1 MSDMAAFLCRACGGI
16 LELVDGKS
24 LCRCKFCGTIQ
35 SVPLLDSAEK
45 AELCARAETL
55 RREFRYDKAIAL
67 YEELIRLAPTDAD
80 LYWALTLCRYGAELS
95 PDGSVSLNR
104 IQAHSVLSDEDYKLA
119 LKFADSEARAF
130 MERQAEQ
137 IDRVRREGVELS
149 GGAEYDIYICARE
162 ADENG
167 RRVMD
172 SVIAAELYSRLTA
185 EGFRVFSPQKSLEDK
200 AGGEWEPYIFAALTS
215 ARVMIVVGTS
225 AESFEDVWVRNAWS
239 RFSEL
244 SGKTIIPVLR
254 DMPPS
259 ELPEELSKL
268 QALDMSRLG
277 AESDLISA
285 IKAFTGEMTA
295 TVRDVRDDS
304 ENDPLIRRAELF
316 LEDGDFKRAEDIC
329 AQLLSKSPNNAG
341 AYVIRLL
348 AEYKLAN
355 ESALDDMTENFA
367 VSENYRL
374 AMRYGGEPLR
384 ARLKEHSNRS
394 LYRKFTARLNNAA
407 DNERECLAAAAD
419 LRTLGDY
426 ADAAELAESAEKKV
440 AKLREEGEIK
450 RREGVYGLA
459 AKAVSEST
467 DAAILRSAEH
477 SLRSLGDYKD
487 APALAE
493 KCAAKL
499 AELPAMPTV
508 TFTDDEPKLWK
519 KYLPFAAGGAVL
531 LAAAVIIIVS
541 ANVSR
546 KPRAVEEVSTQST
559 VSVSSTD
566 NLSREKDEKYAKADA
581 CLKNGDYSEAEL
593 IFTALG
599 DYKNSAEMVNECKY
613 RSAAAMLENGE
624 YDIAERAF
632 ERLGDYSDSRGM
644 ILRCRYQKAQH
655 LLEIGD
661 TAAAK
666 PIFEELGGRWE
677 CEDFLKQIDYIE
689 AERLLDAGKYKEAR
703 DAFEAIWQYSDS
715 LQRFYEARYKYA
727 AELFESGDYSTASS
741 EFYELIGYE
750 DSEDQYRRAKYFQG
764 VEYEKEGDLK
774 KSYLAFRS
782 AEGYDDWLEQMTRVR
797 NKYIRTKP
805 TYFGFGKYYY
815 SYVYSEKKYALEWSV
830 MDIKGDMALVR
841 TDIIDYRQFDDNT
854 PNCSWENSSLREW
867 LNGDFYDNAFN
878 DNEKAQI
885 CTSVFETSSGK
896 YDYIG
901 TSGSG
906 ISDKI
911 FLLSTAEAK
920 NTRYYG
926 DLNKT
931 YLSAYAQKKLPD
943 DYNQLFCWGCD
954 RPLTQFYDERGNEL
968 PPNVDTTTRNC
979 VMIAMWIY
987 IGD

>member
-149 GGAEYDIYICARE
+149 GGAEYDVYLCARE

-172 SVIAAELYSRLTA
+172 SVIAAKLYSRLTA
-185 EGFRVFSPQKSLEDK
+185 EGFRVFSPQKTLEDK

-285 IKAFTGEMTA
+285 IKAVTGEKTA
-295 TVRDVRDDS
+295 AVCGDG
-304 ENDPLIRRAELF
+304 ENDPMIRRAELF
-316 LEDGDFKRAEDIC
+316 LEDGDFERAEDIC

-355 ESALDDMTENFA
+355 ENALDDMTENFA
-367 VSENYRL
+367 VSENYRF
-374 AMRYGGEPLR
+374 AMRYGSELLR

-394 LYRKFTARLNNAA
+394 LYIKFTALLSNAA
-407 DNERECLAAAAD
+407 DNERELSAAAAD
-419 LRTLGDY
+419 LRTLGNY

-440 AKLREEGEIK
+440 AKLREEYEIK

-508 TFTDDEPKLWK
+508 TFTDDEPKPWK

-531 LAAAVIIIVS
+531 LAAAAMIIVS

-546 KPRAVEEVSTQST
+546 KPAPVVEVSTQST
-559 VSVSSTD
+559 VLVRSTD
-566 NLSREKDEKYAKADA
+566 TLSQEKDEKYAKADA

-661 TAAAK
+661 TTAAK
-666 PIFEELGGRWE
+666 PIFEELDGRWE
-677 CEDFLKQIDYIE
+677 CEDLLKQIDYIE

-727 AELFESGDYSTASS
+727 AELFENGDYSTAAK
-741 EFYELIGYE
+741 EFHELIGYE
-750 DSEDQYRRAKYFQG
+750 DSETQYLRARYHYGLQL
-764 VEYEKEGDLK
+764 EEEGDLK
-774 KSYLAFRS
+774 NSYLV
-782 AEGYDDWLEQMTRVR
+782 LENTKDYEDGAHQLTRVR

-805 TYFGFGKYYY
+805 FDFEFGRYYY
-815 SYVYSEKKYALEWSV
+815 SNDKYASALRWKV
-830 MDIKGDMALVR
+830 MDIQGDMAFVR
-841 TDIIDYRQFDDNT
+841 TDIIDYQPFDNNDPDCT
-854 PNCSWENSSLREW
+854 WENSALREW
-867 LNGDFYDNAFN
+867 LNGDFYEDAFN

-885 CTSVFETSSGK
+885 CTSVFETSSGE
-896 YDYIG
+896 YNYVG

-911 FLLSTAEAK
+911 FLLNTAEGEL
-920 NTRYYG
+920 TRYYG
-926 DLNKT
+926 DLDKA
-931 YLSAYAQKKLPD
+931 YLSIYSQKKLPD
-943 DYNQLFCWGCD
+943 DYGQLFCWGRD
-954 RPLTQFYDERGNEL
+954 RPLTIFYDDRGNEL
-968 PPNVDTTTRNC
+968 SPNVDTTTQNC

>member
-1 MSDMAAFLCRACGGI
+1 MGRCFFDILYQPLILTKTI
-16 LELVDGKS
+16 LELVEGKS
-24 LCRCKFCGTIQ
+24 LCGCKFCGTIQ

-55 RREFRYDKAIAL
+55 RREYRYDKAIAL

-119 LKFADSEARAF
+119 LKFANEETREF
-130 MERQAEQ
+130 MERRAEQ

-149 GGAEYDIYICARE
+149 GGAEYDIYLCARE
-162 ADENG
+162 VDQNG
-167 RRVMD
+167 HRVMD
-172 SVIAAELYSRLTA
+172 SVIAARLYSRLTA
-185 EGFRVFSPQKSLEDK
+185 EGFRVFSPQKALEDK
-200 AGGEWEPYIFAALTS
+200 SGGEWEPYIFAALTS

-244 SGKTIIPVLR
+244 SGKTIIPVLS

-285 IKAFTGEMTA
+285 IKAVTVEMTVA
-295 TVRDVRDDS
+295 VRNVRGDI

-316 LEDGDFKRAEDIC
+316 LEDGDFERAEDIC

-355 ESALDDMTENFA
+355 ENALDDMTENFT

-374 AMRYGGEPLR
+374 AMRYGSEPLR
-384 ARLKEHSNRS
+384 ARLKERSNCS
-394 LYRKFTARLNNAA
+394 LYRKFTARLNNAG
-407 DNERECLAAAAD
+407 DNERELSAAAAD
-419 LRTLGDY
+419 LRTLGNY
-426 ADAAELAESAEKKV
+426 ADAAELAERAEKEIDE
-440 AKLREEGEIK
+440 LREKSEIK
-450 RREGVYGLA
+450 RRDGVYELA
-459 AKAVSEST
+459 AKAVSESV

-493 KCAAKL
+493 KCAARI

-508 TFTDDEPKLWK
+508 TFTDDEPRTWK
-519 KYLPFAAGGAVL
+519 KYLPFAAGGAAL
-531 LAAAVIIIVS
+531 LAAAVTVIVS
-541 ANVSR
+541 VNVHR
-546 KPRAVEEVSTQST
+546 KPAPVVEVSTQST

-566 NLSREKDEKYAKADA
+566 TLSREKDEKYNKANI
-581 CLKNGDYSEAEL
+581 CLESGDYAEAEL

-599 DYKNSAEMVNECKY
+599 DYKNSAEMVSKCKY
-613 RSAAAMLENGE
+613 RSAADMLEKGE
-624 YDIAERAF
+624 YDMAERAF

-644 ILRCRYQKAQH
+644 LLQCRYQKAQ
-655 LLEIGD
+655 
-661 TAAAK
+661 
-666 PIFEELGGRWE
+666 
-677 CEDFLKQIDYIE
+677 Q
-689 AERLLDAGKYKEAR
+689 
-703 DAFEAIWQYSDS
+703 
-715 LQRFYEARYKYA
+715 
-727 AELFESGDYSTASS
+727 LFENGEYYTASS

-750 DSEDQYRRAKYFQG
+750 DSENQYRRACYYHGLELEENGKLEKACLYLKIAKG
-764 VEYEKEGDLK
+764 YEDASDQL
-774 KSYLAFRS
+774 
-782 AEGYDDWLEQMTRVR
+782 TRVR

-805 TYFGFGKYYY
+805 FNFEFGRYYDY
-815 SYVYSEKKYALEWSV
+815 DKKYISALRWKV
-830 MDIKGDMALVR
+830 MDIQGDMAFVR
-841 TDIIDYRQFDDNT
+841 TNIIDYQPFDDNDPDCT
-854 PNCSWENSSLREW
+854 WENSALREW
-867 LNGDFYDNAFN
+867 LNGDFYEDAFN

-885 CTSVFETSSGK
+885 RTSVFETVSGD
-896 YDYIG
+896 YNYIG

-906 ISDKI
+906 IFDKV
-911 FLLSTAEAK
+911 FLLNTSEAK
-920 NTRYYG
+920 STPYYG
-926 DLNKT
+926 DILDKT
-931 YLSAYAQKKLPD
+931 YLSIYAQKKLPEN
-943 DYNQLFCWGCD
+943 YGQLFCWGRD

-968 PPNVDTTTRNC
+968 SPNVDTTIQNC
-979 VMIAMWIY
+979 VIIAMWIY

>member
-1 MSDMAAFLCRACGGI
+1 MGRCFFDILYQPLILTKTI
-16 LELVDGKS
+16 LELVEGKS
-24 LCRCKFCGTIQ
+24 LCGCKFCGTIQ

-55 RREFRYDKAIAL
+55 RREYRYDKAIAL

-80 LYWALTLCRYGAELS
+80 LYWELTLCRYGAELS

-119 LKFADSEARAF
+119 LKFANEETREF
-130 MERQAEQ
+130 MERRAEQ

-149 GGAEYDIYICARE
+149 GGAEYDIYLCARE
-162 ADENG
+162 VDQNG

-172 SVIAAELYSRLTA
+172 SVIAARLYSRLTA
-185 EGFRVFSPQKSLEDK
+185 EGFRVFSPQKTLEDK
-200 AGGEWEPYIFAALTS
+200 SGGEWEPYIFAALTS

-244 SGKTIIPVLR
+244 SGKTIIPALS

-285 IKAFTGEMTA
+285 IKAVTGEMTVA
-295 TVRDVRDDS
+295 VRNVRGDI
-304 ENDPLIRRAELF
+304 ENDPLIR
-316 LEDGDFKRAEDIC
+316 RAEDIC

-355 ESALDDMTENFA
+355 ENALDDMTENFA

-374 AMRYGGEPLR
+374 AMHYGSEPLR
-384 ARLKEHSNRS
+384 ARLKERSNRL
-394 LYRKFTARLNNAA
+394 LYRKFTARLNNVG
-407 DNERECLAAAAD
+407 DNERELSAAAAD
-419 LRTLGDY
+419 LRTLGNY
-426 ADAAELAESAEKKV
+426 ADAAELAERAEKEIDE
-440 AKLREEGEIK
+440 LREKSEIK
-450 RREGVYGLA
+450 RRDGVYELA
-459 AKAVSEST
+459 AKAVSESV

-493 KCAAKL
+493 KCAARI

-508 TFTDDEPKLWK
+508 TFTDDEPRTWK
-519 KYLPFAAGGAVL
+519 NYLPFAAGGAAL
-531 LAAAVIIIVS
+531 LAAVVTVIVS
-541 ANVSR
+541 VNVHR
-546 KPRAVEEVSTQST
+546 KPAPVVEVSTQST

-566 NLSREKDEKYAKADA
+566 TLSREKDEKYNKANIF
-581 CLKNGDYSEAEL
+581 LESGDYAEAEL

-599 DYKNSAEMVNECKY
+599 DYKNSAEMVSKCKY
-613 RSAAAMLENGE
+613 RSAADMLEKGE
-624 YDIAERAF
+624 YDMAERAF

-644 ILRCRYQKAQH
+644 LLQCRYQKTQQ
-655 LLEIGD
+655 LLENG
-661 TAAAK
+661 
-666 PIFEELGGRWE
+666 E
-677 CEDFLKQIDYIE
+677 Y
-689 AERLLDAGKYKEAR
+689 Y
-703 DAFEAIWQYSDS
+703 
-715 LQRFYEARYKYA
+715 
-727 AELFESGDYSTASS
+727 TASS

-750 DSEDQYRRAKYFQG
+750 DSENQYRRACYYHGLELEENGKLEKACLYLKIAKG
-764 VEYEKEGDLK
+764 YEDASDQL
-774 KSYLAFRS
+774 
-782 AEGYDDWLEQMTRVR
+782 TRVR

-805 TYFGFGKYYY
+805 FNFEFGRYYDYNEKYI
-815 SYVYSEKKYALEWSV
+815 SALRWKV
-830 MDIKGDMALVR
+830 MDIQGDMAFVR
-841 TDIIDYRQFDDNT
+841 TNIIDYQPFDDNDPDCT
-854 PNCSWENSSLREW
+854 WENSALREW
-867 LNGDFYDNAFN
+867 LNGDFYEYAFN

-885 CTSVFETSSGK
+885 RTSVFETVSGD
-896 YDYIG
+896 YNYIG
-901 TSGSG
+901 TSSSG
-906 ISDKI
+906 IFDKA
-911 FLLSTAEAK
+911 FLLNTSEAK
-920 NTRYYG
+920 STPYYG
-926 DLNKT
+926 DILDKT
-931 YLSAYAQKKLPD
+931 YLSIYAQKKLPEN
-943 DYNQLFCWGCD
+943 YGQLFCWGRD

-968 PPNVDTTTRNC
+968 SLNVDTTIQNC
-979 VMIAMWIY
+979 VIIAMWIY

>member
-239 RFSEL
+239 RFFEL

-285 IKAFTGEMTA
+285 IKAVTGEMTA
-295 TVRDVRDDS
+295 AVRDVRDDS

-374 AMRYGGEPLR
+374 AMRYGSEPLR

-394 LYRKFTARLNNAA
+394 LYRKFTARLNAA

-459 AKAVSEST
+459 AKVVSEST

-477 SLRSLGDYKD
+477 SLRSLGNYKD

-508 TFTDDEPKLWK
+508 TFTDDEPKPWK
-519 KYLPFAAGGAVL
+519 KYLPFAAGGMAL

-546 KPRAVEEVSTQST
+546 KPAPVEEVSTQST
-559 VSVSSTD
+559 VSVSSTV

-727 AELFESGDYSTASS
+727 ADLFESGDYSTASS

-750 DSEDQYRRAKYFQG
+750 DSEDQYRRACYYHGLELEENGK
-764 VEYEKEGDLK
+764 
-774 KSYLAFRS
+774 
-782 AEGYDDWLEQMTRVR
+782 LEQACLYLNIANGYEDASYQLTRVR

-805 TYFGFGKYYY
+805 FHFEFGRYYY
-815 SYVYSEKKYALEWSV
+815 YDDKYISALYWKV
-830 MDIKGDMALVR
+830 MDIQGDMAFVR
-841 TDIIDYRQFDDNT
+841 SNIIDYQPFDDSA
-854 PNCSWENSSLREW
+854 PDCAWENSALREW
-867 LNGDFYDNAFN
+867 LNGDFYEDAFN
-878 DNEKAQI
+878 DSEKAQI
-885 CTSVFETSSGK
+885 CTSVFETSSGD
-896 YDYIG
+896 YNYIG

-911 FLLSTAEAK
+911 FLLNTAEAK
-920 NTRYYG
+920 NTPYYG
-926 DLNKT
+926 DIFDIT
-931 YLSAYAQKKLPD
+931 HLSIYSQEKLPD
-943 DYNQLFCWGCD
+943 NYGQLFCWGRD

>member
-1 MSDMAAFLCRACGGI
+1 MDRCFFGILYQPLLLTKTI
-16 LELVDGKS
+16 LELVEGKS
-24 LCRCKFCGTIQ
+24 LCGCKFCGTIQ

-55 RREFRYDKAIAL
+55 RREYRYDKAIAL

-119 LKFADSEARAF
+119 LKFANEETREF
-130 MERQAEQ
+130 MERRAEQ

-149 GGAEYDIYICARE
+149 GGAEYDIYLCARE
-162 ADENG
+162 VDQNG

-172 SVIAAELYSRLTA
+172 SVIAARLYSRLTA
-185 EGFRVFSPQKSLEDK
+185 EGFRVFSPQKTLEDK
-200 AGGEWEPYIFAALTS
+200 SGGEWEPYIFAALTS

-244 SGKTIIPVLR
+244 SGKTIIPVLS

-285 IKAFTGEMTA
+285 IKAVTGEMTVA
-295 TVRDVRDDS
+295 VRNVRGDI

-316 LEDGDFKRAEDIC
+316 LEDGDFERAEDIC

-355 ESALDDMTENFA
+355 ENALDDMTENFT

-374 AMRYGGEPLR
+374 AMRYGSEPLR
-384 ARLKEHSNRS
+384 ARLKERSNRS
-394 LYRKFTARLNNAA
+394 LYRKFTARLNNAG
-407 DNERECLAAAAD
+407 DNERELSAAAAD
-419 LRTLGDY
+419 LRTLGNY
-426 ADAAELAESAEKKV
+426 ADAAELAERAEKEIDELREKSEI
-440 AKLREEGEIK
+440 KLRD
-450 RREGVYGLA
+450 GVYELA
-459 AKAVSEST
+459 AKAVSESV

-493 KCAAKL
+493 KCAARI

-508 TFTDDEPKLWK
+508 TFTDDEPRTWK
-519 KYLPFAAGGAVL
+519 KYLPFAAGGAAL
-531 LAAAVIIIVS
+531 LAAAVTVIVS
-541 ANVSR
+541 VNVHR
-546 KPRAVEEVSTQST
+546 KPAPVVEVSTQST
-559 VSVSSTD
+559 VSISSTD
-566 NLSREKDEKYAKADA
+566 TLSREKDEKYNKANI
-581 CLKNGDYSEAEL
+581 CLESGDYAEAEL

-599 DYKNSAEMVNECKY
+599 DYKNSAEMVSKCKY
-613 RSAAAMLENGE
+613 RSAADMLEKGE
-624 YDIAERAF
+624 YDMAERAF

-644 ILRCRYQKAQH
+644 LLQCRYQKAQQ
-655 LLEIGD
+655 LLENG
-661 TAAAK
+661 
-666 PIFEELGGRWE
+666 E
-677 CEDFLKQIDYIE
+677 Y
-689 AERLLDAGKYKEAR
+689 Y
-703 DAFEAIWQYSDS
+703 
-715 LQRFYEARYKYA
+715 
-727 AELFESGDYSTASS
+727 TASS

-750 DSEDQYRRAKYFQG
+750 DSENQYRRACYYHGLELEENGKLEKACLYLKIAKG
-764 VEYEKEGDLK
+764 YEDASDQL
-774 KSYLAFRS
+774 
-782 AEGYDDWLEQMTRVR
+782 TRVR

-805 TYFGFGKYYY
+805 FNFEFGRYYDY
-815 SYVYSEKKYALEWSV
+815 DKKYISALRWKV
-830 MDIKGDMALVR
+830 MNIQGDMAFVR
-841 TDIIDYRQFDDNT
+841 TNIIDYQPFDDNDT
-854 PNCSWENSSLREW
+854 DCTWENSALREW
-867 LNGDFYDNAFN
+867 LNGDFYEDAFN

-885 CTSVFETSSGK
+885 RTSVFETVSGD
-896 YDYIG
+896 YNYIG

-906 ISDKI
+906 IFDKV
-911 FLLSTAEAK
+911 FLLNTSEAK
-920 NTRYYG
+920 STPYYG
-926 DLNKT
+926 DILDKT
-931 YLSAYAQKKLPD
+931 YLSIYAQKKLPEN
-943 DYNQLFCWGCD
+943 YGQLFCWGRD

-968 PPNVDTTTRNC
+968 SPNVDTTIQNC
-979 VMIAMWIY
+979 VIIAMWIY

>member
-1 MSDMAAFLCRACGGI
+1 MGRCFFDILYQPLILTKTI
-16 LELVDGKS
+16 LELVEGKS
-24 LCRCKFCGTIQ
+24 LCGCKFCGTIQ

-55 RREFRYDKAIAL
+55 RREYRYDKAIAL

-80 LYWALTLCRYGAELS
+80 LYWELTLCRYGAELS

-119 LKFADSEARAF
+119 LKFANEETREF
-130 MERQAEQ
+130 MERRAEQ

-149 GGAEYDIYICARE
+149 GGAEYDIYLCARE
-162 ADENG
+162 VDQNG

-172 SVIAAELYSRLTA
+172 SVIAARLYSRLTA
-185 EGFRVFSPQKSLEDK
+185 EGFRVFSPQKTLEDK
-200 AGGEWEPYIFAALTS
+200 SGGEWEPYIFAALTS

-244 SGKTIIPVLR
+244 SGKTIIPVLS

-285 IKAFTGEMTA
+285 IKAVTGEMTVA
-295 TVRDVRDDS
+295 VRNVRGDI

-316 LEDGDFKRAEDIC
+316 LEDGDFERAEDIC

-355 ESALDDMTENFA
+355 ENALDDMTENFT

-374 AMRYGGEPLR
+374 AMRYGSEPLR
-384 ARLKEHSNRS
+384 ARLKERSNRS
-394 LYRKFTARLNNAA
+394 LYRKFTARLNNAG
-407 DNERECLAAAAD
+407 DNERELSAAAAD
-419 LRTLGDY
+419 LRTFGNY
-426 ADAAELAESAEKKV
+426 ADAAELAERAEKEIDE
-440 AKLREEGEIK
+440 LREKSEIK
-450 RREGVYGLA
+450 RRDGVYELA
-459 AKAVSEST
+459 AKAVSESV

-477 SLRSLGDYKD
+477 SLRSLGYYKD

-493 KCAAKL
+493 KCAARI

-508 TFTDDEPKLWK
+508 TFTDDEPRTWK
-519 KYLPFAAGGAVL
+519 KYLPFAAGGAAL
-531 LAAAVIIIVS
+531 LAAAVTVIVS
-541 ANVSR
+541 VNVHR
-546 KPRAVEEVSTQST
+546 KPAPVVEVSTQST
-559 VSVSSTD
+559 VSISSTD
-566 NLSREKDEKYAKADA
+566 TLSREKDEKYNKANI
-581 CLKNGDYSEAEL
+581 CLESGDYAEAEL

-599 DYKNSAEMVNECKY
+599 DYKNSAEMVSKCKY
-613 RSAAAMLENGE
+613 RSAADMLEKGE
-624 YDIAERAF
+624 YDMAERAF

-644 ILRCRYQKAQH
+644 LLQCRYQKAQQ
-655 LLEIGD
+655 LLENG
-661 TAAAK
+661 
-666 PIFEELGGRWE
+666 E
-677 CEDFLKQIDYIE
+677 Y
-689 AERLLDAGKYKEAR
+689 Y
-703 DAFEAIWQYSDS
+703 
-715 LQRFYEARYKYA
+715 
-727 AELFESGDYSTASS
+727 TASS

-750 DSEDQYRRAKYFQG
+750 DSENQYRRACYYHGLELEENGKLEKACLYLKIAKG
-764 VEYEKEGDLK
+764 YEDASDQL
-774 KSYLAFRS
+774 
-782 AEGYDDWLEQMTRVR
+782 TRVR

-805 TYFGFGKYYY
+805 FNFEFGRYYDY
-815 SYVYSEKKYALEWSV
+815 DKKYISALRWKV
-830 MDIKGDMALVR
+830 MNIQGDMAFVR
-841 TDIIDYRQFDDNT
+841 TNIIDYQPFDDNDT
-854 PNCSWENSSLREW
+854 DCTWENSALREW
-867 LNGDFYDNAFN
+867 LNGDFYEDAFN

-885 CTSVFETSSGK
+885 RTSVFETVSGD
-896 YDYIG
+896 YNYIG

-906 ISDKI
+906 IFDKV
-911 FLLSTAEAK
+911 FLLNTSEAK
-920 NTRYYG
+920 STPYYG
-926 DLNKT
+926 DILDKT
-931 YLSAYAQKKLPD
+931 YLSIYAQKKLPEN
-943 DYNQLFCWGCD
+943 YGQLFCWGRD

-968 PPNVDTTTRNC
+968 SLNVDTTTQNC
-979 VMIAMWIY
+979 VIIAMWIY

>member
-1 MSDMAAFLCRACGGI
+1 MGRCFFDILYQPLILTKTI
-16 LELVDGKS
+16 LELVEGKS
-24 LCRCKFCGTIQ
+24 LCGCKFCGTIQ

-55 RREFRYDKAIAL
+55 RREYRYDKAIAL

-119 LKFADSEARAF
+119 LKFANEETREF
-130 MERQAEQ
+130 MERRAEQ

-149 GGAEYDIYICARE
+149 GGAEYDIYLCARE
-162 ADENG
+162 VDQNG
-167 RRVMD
+167 HRVMD
-172 SVIAAELYSRLTA
+172 SVIAARLYSRLTA
-185 EGFRVFSPQKSLEDK
+185 EGFRVFSPQKALEDK
-200 AGGEWEPYIFAALTS
+200 SGGEWEPYIFAALTS

-244 SGKTIIPVLR
+244 SGKTIIPVLS

-285 IKAFTGEMTA
+285 IKAVTVEMTVA
-295 TVRDVRDDS
+295 VRNVRGDI

-316 LEDGDFKRAEDIC
+316 LEDGDFERAEDIC

-355 ESALDDMTENFA
+355 ENALDDMTENFT

-374 AMRYGGEPLR
+374 AMRYGSEPLR
-384 ARLKEHSNRS
+384 ARLKERSNRS
-394 LYRKFTARLNNAA
+394 LYRKFTARLNNAG
-407 DNERECLAAAAD
+407 DNERELSAAAAD
-419 LRTLGDY
+419 LRTLGNY
-426 ADAAELAESAEKKV
+426 ADAAELAERAEKEIDE
-440 AKLREEGEIK
+440 LREKSEIK
-450 RREGVYGLA
+450 RRDGVYELA
-459 AKAVSEST
+459 AKAVSESV

-493 KCAAKL
+493 KCAARI

-508 TFTDDEPKLWK
+508 TFTDDEPRTWK
-519 KYLPFAAGGAVL
+519 KYLPFAAGGAAL
-531 LAAAVIIIVS
+531 LAAAVTVIVS
-541 ANVSR
+541 VNVHR
-546 KPRAVEEVSTQST
+546 KPAPVVEVSTQST

-566 NLSREKDEKYAKADA
+566 TLSREKDEKYNKANI
-581 CLKNGDYSEAEL
+581 CLESGDYAEAEL

-599 DYKNSAEMVNECKY
+599 DYKNSAEMVSKCKY
-613 RSAAAMLENGE
+613 RSAADMLEKGE
-624 YDIAERAF
+624 YDMAERAF

-644 ILRCRYQKAQH
+644 LLQCRYQKAQ
-655 LLEIGD
+655 
-661 TAAAK
+661 
-666 PIFEELGGRWE
+666 
-677 CEDFLKQIDYIE
+677 Q
-689 AERLLDAGKYKEAR
+689 
-703 DAFEAIWQYSDS
+703 
-715 LQRFYEARYKYA
+715 
-727 AELFESGDYSTASS
+727 LFENGEYYTASS

-750 DSEDQYRRAKYFQG
+750 DSENQYRRACYYHGLELEENGKLEKACLYLKIAKG
-764 VEYEKEGDLK
+764 YEDASDQL
-774 KSYLAFRS
+774 
-782 AEGYDDWLEQMTRVR
+782 TRVR

-805 TYFGFGKYYY
+805 FNFEFGRYYDY
-815 SYVYSEKKYALEWSV
+815 DKKYISALRWKV
-830 MDIKGDMALVR
+830 MDIQGDMAFVR
-841 TDIIDYRQFDDNT
+841 TNIIDYQPFDDNDPDCT
-854 PNCSWENSSLREW
+854 WENSALREW
-867 LNGDFYDNAFN
+867 LNGDFYEDAFN

-885 CTSVFETSSGK
+885 RTSVFETVSGD
-896 YDYIG
+896 YNYIG
-901 TSGSG
+901 TSSSG
-906 ISDKI
+906 IFDKA
-911 FLLSTAEAK
+911 FLLNTSEAK
-920 NTRYYG
+920 STPYYG
-926 DLNKT
+926 DILDKT
-931 YLSAYAQKKLPD
+931 YLSIYAQKKLPEN
-943 DYNQLFCWGCD
+943 YGQLFCWGRD
-954 RPLTQFYDERGNEL
+954 RPLTQFYDERGNNL
-968 PPNVDTTTRNC
+968 SLNVDTTTQNC
-979 VMIAMWIY
+979 VIIAMWIY

>member
-1 MSDMAAFLCRACGGI
+1 MTKTI
-16 LELVDGKS
+16 LELVEGKS
-24 LCRCKFCGTIQ
+24 LCGCKFCGTIQ

-55 RREFRYDKAIAL
+55 RREYRYDKAIAL

-80 LYWALTLCRYGAELS
+80 LYWELTLCRYGAELS

-104 IQAHSVLSDEDYKLA
+104 TQAHSVLSDEDYKLA
-119 LKFADSEARAF
+119 LKFANEETREF
-130 MERQAEQ
+130 MERRAEQ

-149 GGAEYDIYICARE
+149 GGAEYDIYLCARE
-162 ADENG
+162 VDQNG
-167 RRVMD
+167 HRVMD
-172 SVIAAELYSRLTA
+172 SVIAARLYSRLTA
-185 EGFRVFSPQKSLEDK
+185 EGFRVFSPQKALEDK
-200 AGGEWEPYIFAALTS
+200 SGGEWEPYIFAALTS

-244 SGKTIIPVLR
+244 SGKTIIPVLS

-285 IKAFTGEMTA
+285 IKAVTGEMTVA
-295 TVRDVRDDS
+295 VRNVRGDI

-316 LEDGDFKRAEDIC
+316 LEDGDFERAEDIC

-355 ESALDDMTENFA
+355 ENALDDMTENFT

-374 AMRYGGEPLR
+374 AMRYGSEPLR
-384 ARLKEHSNRS
+384 ARLKERSNRS
-394 LYRKFTARLNNAA
+394 LYRKFTARLNNAG
-407 DNERECLAAAAD
+407 DNERELSAAAAD
-419 LRTLGDY
+419 LRTLGNY
-426 ADAAELAESAEKKV
+426 ADAAELAERAEKEIDE
-440 AKLREEGEIK
+440 LREKSEIK
-450 RREGVYGLA
+450 RRDGVYELA
-459 AKAVSEST
+459 AKAVSESV

-493 KCAAKL
+493 KCAARI

-508 TFTDDEPKLWK
+508 TFTDDEPRTWK
-519 KYLPFAAGGAVL
+519 KYLPFAAGGAAL
-531 LAAAVIIIVS
+531 LAAAVTVIVS
-541 ANVSR
+541 VNVHR
-546 KPRAVEEVSTQST
+546 KPAPVVEVSTQST

-566 NLSREKDEKYAKADA
+566 TLSREKDEKYNKANI
-581 CLKNGDYSEAEL
+581 CLESGDYAEAEL

-599 DYKNSAEMVNECKY
+599 DYKNSAEMVSKCKY
-613 RSAAAMLENGE
+613 RSAADMLEKGE
-624 YDIAERAF
+624 YDMAERAF

-644 ILRCRYQKAQH
+644 LLQCRYQKAQ
-655 LLEIGD
+655 
-661 TAAAK
+661 
-666 PIFEELGGRWE
+666 
-677 CEDFLKQIDYIE
+677 Q
-689 AERLLDAGKYKEAR
+689 
-703 DAFEAIWQYSDS
+703 
-715 LQRFYEARYKYA
+715 
-727 AELFESGDYSTASS
+727 LFENGEYYTASS

-750 DSEDQYRRAKYFQG
+750 DSENQYRRACYYHGLELEENGKLEKACLYLKIAKG
-764 VEYEKEGDLK
+764 YEDASDQL
-774 KSYLAFRS
+774 
-782 AEGYDDWLEQMTRVR
+782 TRVR

-805 TYFGFGKYYY
+805 FNFEFGRYYDY
-815 SYVYSEKKYALEWSV
+815 DKKYISALRWKV
-830 MDIKGDMALVR
+830 MDIQGDMAFVR
-841 TDIIDYRQFDDNT
+841 TNIIDYQPFDDNDPDCT
-854 PNCSWENSSLREW
+854 WENSALREW
-867 LNGDFYDNAFN
+867 LNGDFYEDAFN

-885 CTSVFETSSGK
+885 RTSVFETVSGD
-896 YDYIG
+896 YNYIG

-906 ISDKI
+906 IFDKV
-911 FLLSTAEAK
+911 FLLNTSEAK
-920 NTRYYG
+920 STPYYG
-926 DLNKT
+926 DILDKT
-931 YLSAYAQKKLPD
+931 YLSIYAQKKLPEN
-943 DYNQLFCWGCD
+943 YGQLFCRGRD

-968 PPNVDTTTRNC
+968 SPNVDTTTRNC
-979 VMIAMWIY
+979 VIIAMWIY

>member
-1 MSDMAAFLCRACGGI
+1 MDRCFFDILYQPLILTKTI
-16 LELVDGKS
+16 LELVEGKS
-24 LCRCKFCGTIQ
+24 LCGCKFCGTIQ

-55 RREFRYDKAIAL
+55 RREYRYDKAIAL

-119 LKFADSEARAF
+119 LKFANEETREF
-130 MERQAEQ
+130 MERRAEQ

-149 GGAEYDIYICARE
+149 GGAEYDIYLCARE
-162 ADENG
+162 VDQNG

-172 SVIAAELYSRLTA
+172 SVIAARLYSRLTA
-185 EGFRVFSPQKSLEDK
+185 EGFRVFSPQKTLEDK
-200 AGGEWEPYIFAALTS
+200 SGGEWEPYIFAALTS

-244 SGKTIIPVLR
+244 SGKTIIPVLS

-285 IKAFTGEMTA
+285 IKAVTGEMTVA
-295 TVRDVRDDS
+295 VRNVRGDI

-316 LEDGDFKRAEDIC
+316 LEDGDFERAEDIC

-355 ESALDDMTENFA
+355 ENALDDMTENFT

-374 AMRYGGEPLR
+374 AMRYGSEPLR
-384 ARLKEHSNRS
+384 ARLKERSNRS
-394 LYRKFTARLNNAA
+394 LYRKFTARLNNAG
-407 DNERECLAAAAD
+407 DNERELSAAAAD
-419 LRTLGDY
+419 LRTLGNY
-426 ADAAELAESAEKKV
+426 ADAAELAERAEKEIDE
-440 AKLREEGEIK
+440 LREKSEIK
-450 RREGVYGLA
+450 RRDGVYELA
-459 AKAVSEST
+459 AKAVSESV

-493 KCAAKL
+493 KCAARI

-508 TFTDDEPKLWK
+508 TFTDDEPRTWK
-519 KYLPFAAGGAVL
+519 KYLPFAAGGAAL
-531 LAAAVIIIVS
+531 LAAAVTVIVS
-541 ANVSR
+541 VNVHR
-546 KPRAVEEVSTQST
+546 KPAPVVEVSTQST

-566 NLSREKDEKYAKADA
+566 TLSREKDEKYNKANI
-581 CLKNGDYSEAEL
+581 CLESGDYAEAEL

-599 DYKNSAEMVNECKY
+599 DYKNSAEMVSKCKY
-613 RSAAAMLENGE
+613 RSAADMLEKGE
-624 YDIAERAF
+624 YDMAERAF

-644 ILRCRYQKAQH
+644 LLQCRYQKAQ
-655 LLEIGD
+655 
-661 TAAAK
+661 
-666 PIFEELGGRWE
+666 
-677 CEDFLKQIDYIE
+677 Q
-689 AERLLDAGKYKEAR
+689 
-703 DAFEAIWQYSDS
+703 
-715 LQRFYEARYKYA
+715 
-727 AELFESGDYSTASS
+727 LFENGEYYTASS

-750 DSEDQYRRAKYFQG
+750 DSENQYRRACYYHGLELEENGKLEKACLYLKIAKG
-764 VEYEKEGDLK
+764 YEDASDQL
-774 KSYLAFRS
+774 
-782 AEGYDDWLEQMTRVR
+782 TRVR

-805 TYFGFGKYYY
+805 FNFEFGRYYDY
-815 SYVYSEKKYALEWSV
+815 DKKYISALRWKV
-830 MDIKGDMALVR
+830 MDIQGDMAFVR
-841 TDIIDYRQFDDNT
+841 TNIIDYQPFDDNDPDCT
-854 PNCSWENSSLREW
+854 WENSALREW
-867 LNGDFYDNAFN
+867 LNGDFYEDAFN

-885 CTSVFETSSGK
+885 RTSVFETVSGD
-896 YDYIG
+896 YNYIG

-906 ISDKI
+906 IFDKV
-911 FLLSTAEAK
+911 FLLNTSEAK
-920 NTRYYG
+920 STPYYG
-926 DLNKT
+926 DILDKT
-931 YLSAYAQKKLPD
+931 YLSIYAQKKLPEN
-943 DYNQLFCWGCD
+943 YGQLFCRGRD

-968 PPNVDTTTRNC
+968 SPNVDTTTRNC
-979 VMIAMWIY
+979 VIIAMWIY